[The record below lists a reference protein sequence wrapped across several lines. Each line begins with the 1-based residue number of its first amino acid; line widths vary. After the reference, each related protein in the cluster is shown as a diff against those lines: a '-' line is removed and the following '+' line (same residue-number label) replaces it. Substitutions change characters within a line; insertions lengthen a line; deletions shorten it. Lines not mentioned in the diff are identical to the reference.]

1 MLKDA
6 LRTIASPQV
15 LVDKPKLAPHFST
28 TVARMDNL
36 NTQDEV
42 DKVCQRLRRV
52 REERSLTLLDVEQK
66 SGGEVTAVALGSYE
80 RGDRQISL
88 SKLLQIARVYE
99 LPASEILTQKT
110 ERVEPKRITV
120 DLRKIGQSARRE
132 SVKTTRVLREITKL
146 RGDWNGEIISIRATD
161 ITNLSLFTGLTGSEI
176 QSCIDD
182 FCVPRSK

>member
-1 MLKDA
+1 M
-6 LRTIASPQV
+6 
-15 LVDKPKLAPHFST
+15 DKQNLAPQLST
-28 TVARMDNL
+28 TVAYMEKL
-36 NTQDEV
+36 NAQEEIL
-42 DKVCQRLRRV
+42 KVCQRLRSV
-52 REERSLTLLDVEQK
+52 REAKSLTLLDVEEK

-110 ERVEPKRITV
+110 ERVEPIRITV
-120 DLRKIGQSARRE
+120 DLRKIRQSARSE
-132 SVKTTRVLREITKL
+132 SVKTTRVLREIANL

-161 ITNLSLFTGLTGSEI
+161 LTNLSLFTGLSAPEI

>member
-1 MLKDA
+1 M
-6 LRTIASPQV
+6 
-15 LVDKPKLAPHFST
+15 DKPNLAPQLST
-28 TVARMDNL
+28 TVACMEKL
-36 NTQDEV
+36 NAQEEIL
-42 DKVCQRLRRV
+42 KVCQRLRSV
-52 REERSLTLLDVEQK
+52 REAKSLTLLDVEEK

-110 ERVEPKRITV
+110 ERVEPIRITV
-120 DLRKIGQSARRE
+120 DLRKIRKSARSE
-132 SVKTTRVLREITKL
+132 SVKTTRVLREIANL

-161 ITNLSLFTGLTGSEI
+161 LTNLSLFTGLSAAEI

>member
-1 MLKDA
+1 ME
-6 LRTIASPQV
+6 
-15 LVDKPKLAPHFST
+15 KLNAQEEI
-28 TVARMDNL
+28 L
-36 NTQDEV
+36 
-42 DKVCQRLRRV
+42 KVCQRLRSV
-52 REERSLTLLDVEQK
+52 REAKSLTLLDVEEK

-110 ERVEPKRITV
+110 ERVEPIRITV
-120 DLRKIGQSARRE
+120 DLRKIRQSARSE
-132 SVKTTRVLREITKL
+132 SVKTTRVLREIANL

-161 ITNLSLFTGLTGSEI
+161 LTNLSLFTGLSAPEI

>member
-1 MLKDA
+1 M
-6 LRTIASPQV
+6 
-15 LVDKPKLAPHFST
+15 DKPNFAPQLST
-28 TVARMDNL
+28 TVAYMEKL
-36 NTQDEV
+36 NAQEEIL
-42 DKVCQRLRRV
+42 KVCQRLRSV
-52 REERSLTLLDVEQK
+52 REAKSLTLLDVEEK
-66 SGGEVTAVALGSYE
+66 SGGQVTAVALGSYE

-110 ERVEPKRITV
+110 ERVEPIRITV
-120 DLRKIGQSARRE
+120 DLRKIRQSARSE
-132 SVKTTRVLREITKL
+132 SVKTTRVLREIANL

-161 ITNLSLFTGLTGSEI
+161 LTNLSLFTGLSAPEI

>member
-1 MLKDA
+1 MEKINAQEEIL
-6 LRTIASPQV
+6 
-15 LVDKPKLAPHFST
+15 
-28 TVARMDNL
+28 
-36 NTQDEV
+36 
-42 DKVCQRLRRV
+42 KVCQRLRSV
-52 REERSLTLLDVEQK
+52 REAKSLTLLDVEEK

-110 ERVEPKRITV
+110 ERVEPIRITV
-120 DLRKIGQSARRE
+120 DLRKIRQSARSE
-132 SVKTTRVLREITKL
+132 SVKTTRVLREIANL

-161 ITNLSLFTGLTGSEI
+161 LTNLSLFTGLSAPEI

>member
-1 MLKDA
+1 ME
-6 LRTIASPQV
+6 
-15 LVDKPKLAPHFST
+15 KLNAQEEI
-28 TVARMDNL
+28 L
-36 NTQDEV
+36 
-42 DKVCQRLRRV
+42 KVCQRLRSV
-52 REERSLTLLDVEQK
+52 REAKSLTLLDVEEK

-110 ERVEPKRITV
+110 ERVEPIRITV
-120 DLRKIGQSARRE
+120 DLRKIRKSARSE
-132 SVKTTRVLREITKL
+132 SVKTTSVLREIANL

-161 ITNLSLFTGLTGSEI
+161 LTNLSLFTGLSAAEI